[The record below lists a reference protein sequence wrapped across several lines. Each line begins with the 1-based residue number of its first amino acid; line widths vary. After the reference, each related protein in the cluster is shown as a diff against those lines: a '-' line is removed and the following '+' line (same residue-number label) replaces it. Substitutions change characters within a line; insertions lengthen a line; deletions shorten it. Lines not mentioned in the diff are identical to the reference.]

1 MTSLLPHADLMSV
14 REGVSPTTPR
24 DKNSLKIKGVK
35 SVAAGIPA
43 ATSSMVHGIKK
54 MGITKTIKT
63 LTTVNQPEGF
73 DCPGCAWPDP
83 DHSTAFEFCENGA
96 KAVADEA
103 MKAKVNPSFF
113 EKYSVQELS
122 QQSDYWLN
130 NQGRISHPM
139 ILKPDSNHYEK
150 ISWQDALD
158 LISKTISD
166 SDDPNRSVFYTSG
179 RTSNEAAFL
188 YQLFARSL
196 GTNNMPDCSNMC
208 HESSGRGLGEAIG
221 IGKGTVTLDDFNHAD
236 VILVIGQ
243 NPGTNHPRMLTALR
257 DAKRNG
263 AKIIHVNPLPE
274 TGLVRFKHPQDYMK
288 LSFGSEALAD
298 MHIQVKIGGDA
309 ALIHGLMK
317 VQLEL
322 DALDH
327 EFIKQSTYGFEKLVD
342 NVSSTTWKQI
352 EEDSGI
358 TRFQIETAGRMLAK
372 SNASIACWAMGLTQH
387 RNGVGVIQE
396 VTNLM
401 LMGGHLGKPGAGLC
415 PVRGHSNVQGDRT
428 VGIWERPSEAFLER
442 LDKACGITSP
452 REHGVD
458 VVEAI
463 KQMRDGG
470 VDLFF
475 CMGGNF
481 ISATPD
487 TEATAEGLGRVK
499 LTVQVSTKL
508 NRSHLVTGET
518 ALILPCLGRT
528 EIDLQPS
535 GEQFVTV
542 ENSMGVV
549 HTSKGGLKA
558 ASPHLRSEPWI
569 VARLASTVLDDG
581 RDWMALADNYDLI
594 RDMMSN
600 ALAGFE
606 NYNERVRTPNGFYL
620 PNPPRD
626 SRTFNTAN
634 SKANFITHSLP
645 DVTIDDDKFVMMTI
659 RSHDQY
665 NTTIYD
671 LHDRYRGI
679 HGNRRVVLMNAND
692 MIERGWKSRHIID
705 IVSHFEDGERR
716 SDGWQLIAYDIP
728 RGNIATYFPE
738 ANVLVPLES
747 TAEKSNTP
755 TSKWIICSL
764 HEPGQHHFEEE

>member
-1 MTSLLPHADLMSV
+1 MSG
-14 REGVSPTTPR
+14 REGVSPITPR
-24 DKNSLKIKGVK
+24 DNNVLKIKNTK
-35 SVAAGIPA
+35 SIAAGIPA
-43 ATSSMVHGIKK
+43 ATSSLIHGIKK
-54 MGITKTIKT
+54 MGVTKTIKT
-63 LTTVNQPEGF
+63 LKTVNQKDGF

-83 DHSTAFEFCENGA
+83 EHSTAFEFCENGA

-103 MKAKVNPSFF
+103 MKAKVNPDFF
-113 EKYSVQELS
+113 AKFTVQELS
-122 QQSDYWLN
+122 QKSDFWLN

-139 ILKPDSNHYEK
+139 VLKEGSDKYEE
-150 ISWQDALD
+150 ISWQSAFD
-158 LISKTISD
+158 LISQNIKQSG
-166 SDDPNRSVFYTSG
+166 DPNRSVFYTSG

-188 YQLFARSL
+188 YQLFARTL

-221 IGKGTVTLDDFNHAD
+221 IGKGTVTLDDFNHSD
-236 VILVIGQ
+236 LVMVIGQ

-263 AKIIHVNPLPE
+263 ARIIHVNPLPE

-298 MHIQVKIGGDA
+298 IHLQVKIGGDA
-309 ALIHGLMK
+309 ALMHGLMK

-322 DALDH
+322 DAIDH
-327 EFIKQSTYGFEKLVD
+327 EFIKQSTSGFDELVD
-342 NVSSTTWKQI
+342 KVTSTTWEQI
-352 EEDSGI
+352 ETDSGL

-372 SNASIACWAMGLTQH
+372 SNASISCWAMGLTQH
-387 RNGVGVIQE
+387 RNGVAVIQE
-396 VTNLM
+396 VSNLM
-401 LMGGHLGKPGAGLC
+401 LMGGHIGKPGAGLC

-428 VGIWERPSEAFLER
+428 VGIWERPTESFLER
-442 LDKACGITSP
+442 MDAACGITSP

-463 KQMRDGG
+463 KQMDDGD

-487 TEATAEGLGRVK
+487 TEVTANGLNKVK

-528 EIDLQPS
+528 EIDVQES

-549 HTSKGGLKA
+549 HTSRGGLKP
-558 ASPHLRSEPWI
+558 ASSMLRSEPWI
-569 VARLASTVLDDG
+569 VASLASVVLEDG
-581 RDWMALADNYDLI
+581 RDWMSMVNNYDSI
-594 RDMMSN
+594 RNLMSE

-606 NYNERVRTPNGFYL
+606 DYNTRVRQSHGFYL

-626 SRTFNTAN
+626 SRSFNTPDK
-634 SKANFITHSLP
+634 KAHFISHDLP
-645 DVTIDDDKFVMMTI
+645 DVSIPDEMFVMMTI

-692 MIERGWKSRHIID
+692 MIERGWKSRHIVD
-705 IVSHFEDGERR
+705 IVSHHNGADRR
-716 SDGWQLIAYDIP
+716 SDGWQVIAYDIP

-738 ANVLVPLES
+738 ANVLVPLDS
-747 TAEKSNTP
+747 TAAKSNTP

-764 HEPGQHHFEEE
+764 LEPGMEILEEE